1 VIGVLAIT
9 RVLQKR
15 VAALPRGVAVDCD
28 LHALGEVEKDLRR
41 SARLDISRRRQRI
54 SRTQALNAHVVVVG
68 QTSDKGNSMTDI
80 LLDVPFVT
88 QVNIGG
94 HVGAG
99 NGRTEQMGCWYAAVS
114 MLGYNREA
122 GPRLGVPA
130 QYVKPDGTP
139 QGVDAKG
146 NIQPLGMSN
155 NYQTL
160 VENEGLT
167 LIPLPADKRW
177 TCDKLAELLRD
188 CGPCYMRTKIF
199 GANGVFL
206 GGHIIVLVGV
216 KTTTNVVVVH
226 DPARGPNIE
235 MSIDD
240 LNAKFNWDDTTVAK
254 YSMMCKL
261 PVPQTRARSNAVSLS
276 APQTRPRSNAISGR

>member
-1 VIGVLAIT
+1 
-9 RVLQKR
+9 
-15 VAALPRGVAVDCD
+15 
-28 LHALGEVEKDLRR
+28 
-41 SARLDISRRRQRI
+41 
-54 SRTQALNAHVVVVG
+54 
-68 QTSDKGNSMTDI
+68 MTDI

-99 NGRTEQMGCWYAAVS
+99 HGRTEQMGCWYAAAS
-114 MLGYNREA
+114 MLGYYREA

-146 NIQPLGMSN
+146 DIQPLGMSN
-155 NYQTL
+155 NYPAL

-167 LIPLPADKRW
+167 LIPLPADKKW
-177 TCDKLAELLRD
+177 TSDKLAELLRD

-199 GANGVFL
+199 DANGVFL
-206 GGHIIVLVGV
+206 GGHIIVLIGV
-216 KTTTNVVVVH
+216 KSTANVVIVH

-240 LNAKFNWDDTTVAK
+240 LNAKFNWDATTVAK

-261 PVPQTRARSNAVSLS
+261 PAPQTRSRSNAVSLN